1 MTAPFV
7 RPLFARL
14 VCRMLVV
21 CMTVLPFQ
29 AQAGLIGT
37 EAAVVAGQ
45 AQSARARVNN
55 VVNRADV
62 AAQLQAFG
70 VPAQEAAE
78 RVNALSDAEVADLAG
93 RIDAL
98 PAGAIAGAL
107 PVIIVLLLIY
117 FLVMHGGTSAKEP
130 AKPAATK

>member
-14 VCRMLVV
+14 VCSMLVV
-21 CMTVLPFQ
+21 CMTVLPFN

-37 EAAVVAGQ
+37 VEALAAGQ
-45 AQSARARVNN
+45 AQSARDRVNSL
-55 VVNRADV
+55 VSRADV

-70 VPAQEAAE
+70 VPALEAAA
-78 RVNALSDAEVADLAG
+78 RVDALSDAEVAVLAG

-98 PAGAIAGAL
+98 PAGANSVLAVV
-107 PVIIVLLLIY
+107 VIVLLIY
-117 FLVMHGGTSAKEP
+117 FLVMHGGSSAKEP